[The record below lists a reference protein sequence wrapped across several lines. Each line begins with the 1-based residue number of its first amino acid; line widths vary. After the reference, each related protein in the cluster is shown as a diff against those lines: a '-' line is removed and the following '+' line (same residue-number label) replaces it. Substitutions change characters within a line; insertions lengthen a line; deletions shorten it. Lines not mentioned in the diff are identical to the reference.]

1 MQVQVLLWGP
11 SFGRVSRSYELPI
24 IRNKEKRQQTNK
36 PNQTKFMSTP
46 QTSFGFAAATEE
58 ARLLPK
64 YACLGFIEAVG
75 EAKVTKSGTYI
86 YQPFTIGA
94 TQAGVKSF
102 AGLCYRPEWLRPGF
116 DPESLKAEP
125 NGNTLFL
132 VYKMNIAGS
141 NSLSA
146 LAGFAGSEENFGQLA
161 ANIQTAIADLD
172 DADVMATVENVLR
185 EFTNETNQEIGYY
198 SVQKKEKGAD
208 GKKVPVAGNREIGG
222 WFYPGPESAKY
233 QASEAAK
240 GKLEVRYELD

>member
-1 MQVQVLLWGP
+1 
-11 SFGRVSRSYELPI
+11 
-24 IRNKEKRQQTNK
+24 
-36 PNQTKFMSTP
+36 MSTP

-64 YACLGFIEAVG
+64 YACIGFIEAVG
-75 EAKVTKSGTYI
+75 TAKVSKSGTYI
-86 YQPFTIGA
+86 YQPFTLGA

-125 NGNTLFL
+125 EGNTLFT

-146 LAGFAGSEENFGQLA
+146 LAGFAGSEENFNQLA
-161 ANIQTAIADLD
+161 ANIQSGIDGLD
-172 DADVMATVENVLR
+172 DSEVMATVENILR
-185 EFTNETNQEIGYY
+185 EFVNETNQEVGYY

-208 GKKVPVAGNREIGG
+208 GKKVPVPGNREIGG
-222 WFYPGPESAKY
+222 WFYPGAEADKRH
-233 QASEAAK
+233 ASEAAK
-240 GKLEVRYELD
+240 GKLEVRYEL